1 MATAVTKFPADGRFS
16 KSVFVELKER
26 IQTLIDLGMIT
37 TASTITELQ
46 TALTG
51 EIDNDDPRS

>member
-1 MATAVTKFPADGRFS
+1 MATTVTQFPAASALG
-16 KSVFVELKER
+16 KSVFIELKAR
-26 IQTLIDLGMIT
+26 IATLVDLGMIT
-37 TASTITELQ
+37 TASTIAELN